1 MNNNAQEILTAGVT
15 DFATSLQKRNTERLT
30 QISENIADW
39 SKYGVAEVNRAKS
52 QNAVKVFEG
61 FAGLSTS
68 AQKLAKAG
76 KTAVDSQ
83 KSKEIT
89 ALFNNIKSGEV
100 KSVQGAIGLAFEEGR
115 LKRDLSEFKNEINR
129 LVSTGDLSPETGDY
143 LINNHGGSI
152 LNTRNALGH
161 YTVANGDELFKNHLN
176 SDGNL
181 QLQWDGAT
189 GAEKAHMYTEFL
201 NSELSKTFDKKYIA
215 NHYSAAII
223 KRASTKEI
231 VEQLKYQGTALT
243 KESVKIDNIFENSFR
258 NVKNGGNVNEPAE
271 ILSGLIVANSGTKPV
286 PAVKNDLTLRLTR
299 LGLTRNLSSSDL
311 KAIRTGLIK
320 HEAGT
325 IKVTEDN
332 KEEYPG
338 FEVGDRLGTGELLLS
353 TDQWNQIQSGIDQGN
368 KAFNDGLVV
377 QRNTNLSNSVTEFL
391 ETGDQSVKQN
401 ALADYISAGGLDT
414 DEAYKSFENLN
425 FSHQSPEVYE
435 FEKNRTNNIIRQGT
449 VASYDE
455 AIASTQNVKLQQE
468 LTIAKK
474 NFQSSQKL
482 NNLTKENI
490 STIVTTSIQ
499 KSSEKTI
506 NQQGKLKYDSIPV
519 SDYLTNKLNR
529 IVAEVYAEN
538 GSNPSINIKKEVQE
552 RFDAE
557 VTAEGLFEQP
567 NSPNRGP
574 LTPSNTGAFPGFKI
588 FSDALEE
595 QSRGDHITKSANTI
609 IKAFKANPNAS
620 ITDIINIDG
629 AILKDDEIVAFKFNN
644 WNPETKTINGWP
656 PDVLLKAEILGIS
669 PSTLVNFQ
677 LNALINN
684 PEKAD
689 IVDRYQLKDMLN
701 NIPQPDEELL
711 NFLKENDAK
720 DLVSKFRFQGAGSL
734 TQKDIQEILKIEE
747 VLKGGLTQEN
757 ILGQAEDTG
766 RPVEDIKAINSG
778 EGLET
783 VFYESEEAET
793 AATEAKELEIKKE
806 ETAKLNKLY
815 KDNGAD
821 KAVEQFTKALK
832 NYYSTKAGFPE
843 GEFERRFPNGITYN
857 NIKWDAKTKTWLWR
871 E

>member
-1 MNNNAQEILTAGVT
+1 MNNYAQEILTAGVT
-15 DFATSLQKRNTERLT
+15 DFASPLQKRNAERLA
-30 QISENIADW
+30 QITESQADW
-39 SKYGVAEVNRAKS
+39 VKHGAATVTKAKEES
-52 QNAVKVFEG
+52 LVKVFEG
-61 FAGLSTS
+61 FEKLSKT
-68 AQKLAKAG
+68 AATLAKAK
-76 KTAVDSQ
+76 KTSVDSK

-100 KSVQGAIGLAFEEGR
+100 EAVQGAIGLAFEEGR
-115 LKRDLSEFKNEINR
+115 LKRDLSEFKKKINE
-129 LVSTGDLSPETGDY
+129 LVKSGELSFETGEY

-152 LNTRNALGH
+152 LNTRNGLGH
-161 YTVANGDELFKNHLN
+161 YTVANGDELFKNYLN
-176 SDGNL
+176 SNGKL

-189 GAEKAHMYTEFL
+189 GAEKAHMYTEFV
-201 NSELSKTFDKKYIA
+201 NSELSKTFDKKYITK
-215 NHYSAAII
+215 HYSAAII
-223 KRASTKEI
+223 KRASTKEV
-231 VEQLKYQGTALT
+231 VEQLKYKGVALT
-243 KESVKIDNIFENSFR
+243 KESVKIDNIFDNSFR
-258 NVKNGGNVNEPAE
+258 NVKNGGDTNEPAG
-271 ILSGLIVANSGTKPV
+271 ILSDLIVSGSGTKPI
-286 PAVKNDLTLRLTR
+286 PAVKNDLTLRFYR

-311 KAIRTGLIK
+311 KAIRTGLIR
-320 HEAGT
+320 HEAGN
-325 IKVTEDN
+325 IEVTEDN

-338 FEVGDRLGTGELLLS
+338 FEVGDKLGTGELLLS

-368 KAFNDGLVV
+368 KAFNDGLTT
-377 QRNTNLSNSVTEFL
+377 QRNTNLTNSITEFL
-391 ETGDQSVKQN
+391 ETGNQSVKQN
-401 ALADYISAGGLDT
+401 ALADYISAGGLET

-425 FSHQSPEVYE
+425 FSHQSPEVYK
-435 FEKNRTNNIIRQGT
+435 FEKARTDDIIRQGT

-468 LTIAKK
+468 LTTAKK

-482 NNLTKENI
+482 SNLTKENI
-490 STIVTTSIQ
+490 SSIVTTSIQ

-538 GSNPSINIKKEVQE
+538 GSNPSINIKKEVQR
-552 RFDAE
+552 RFDEE
-557 VTAEGLFEQP
+557 VTAEGLFEKP
-567 NSPNRGP
+567 GSDNKGP
-574 LTPSNTGAFPGFKI
+574 LTPDNKGAFPGFKI

-609 IKAFKANPNAS
+609 IKAFKENPNAS
-620 ITDIINIDG
+620 INDIINIDG
-629 AILKDDEIVAFKFNN
+629 AILKGDEIVAFKFNN

-677 LNALINN
+677 LNAFINN
-684 PEKAD
+684 SDNKD
-689 IVDRYQLKDMLN
+689 IVDRYNLEEMLN

-720 DLVSKFRFQGAGSL
+720 DLISKFRFQGAGSL

-747 VLKGGLTQEN
+747 VLKDGQTQEN

-821 KAVEQFTKALK
+821 KAVKDFTKAFK

-843 GEFERRFPNGITYN
+843 GEFERRFPNGINYN